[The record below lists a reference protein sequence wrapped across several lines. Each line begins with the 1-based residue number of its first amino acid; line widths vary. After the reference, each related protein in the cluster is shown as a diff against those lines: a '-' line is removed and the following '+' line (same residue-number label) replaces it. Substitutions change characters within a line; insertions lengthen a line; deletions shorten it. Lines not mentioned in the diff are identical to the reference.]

1 LQHAFPAHTALYD
14 VMEDTA
20 AEDCKHVIGLFERYT
35 RRCNAGVIKPTQA
48 GAGGG
53 GANCGCEDGPHYF
66 KLGRFAQEVGSPNAA
81 KGLL

>member
-1 LQHAFPAHTALYD
+1 MQRAFPAHTALYD
-14 VMEDTA
+14 VMGDTA
-20 AEDCKHVIGLFERYT
+20 AEDRKRVIGLLERYT